1 MLFSRTDV
9 SKQSTFLIRLAWCVE
24 FLAVTIG
31 LTISMVVAISAFN
44 SLGGQNGAGL
54 LEGLP
59 AVGVAALPFILIAVV
74 ELCKI
79 PLTYTFMTVKHPIW
93 RGVFLAFVL
102 FLCLITFE
110 TMLNGFERNF
120 SNLNRA
126 IDVHKNNIES
136 IESEVALLEK
146 RRNHVVK
153 FTEEEL
159 IADVAGKSAVV
170 EGDFADAAVKI
181 DAAMRNKLGSIDYK
195 FKDELGLKID
205 QMLAT
210 RDGYYDQW
218 AEETAAVEER
228 FSVLLLGN
236 INGSSAERTRL
247 LDELTA
253 LKSEFAVAMDGANL
267 FTKAGVDAKYRGLI
281 QAKEKQLADVTSGY
295 LGGAAIEQQAQME
308 AQLRQQLAFVNSKY
322 EGRVADL
329 NARIEST
336 KAEINRRLDE
346 TNAIADGAY
355 AKAASDRRFFAGIRK
370 ERMDELAGFEN
381 GKLQEMAVFTE
392 KAFVIDEQVF
402 VLQNKQR
409 NLQSQINQ
417 LINQNQIYRMAMY
430 AYGKDSATEV
440 DRSMVGVVAL
450 LWFGSLS
457 LIGSVCG
464 VMLALAGFYLRRCI
478 ESLEA
483 EDVKN
488 QLAAPLAANDGES
501 DVIHQPSA
509 QDEKWIAD
517 DEESWAEPHS
527 YPAANAKD
535 IAKDPAQVARAE
547 EESLSTSGQEIGD
560 AMKMMNTIAQQANL
574 LALNATIEAAQ
585 SGQAGEGFAVVA
597 NDVRTLAGQT
607 ATATDEI
614 NKKIDAIGAKS
625 A

>member
-1 MLFSRTDV
+1 
-9 SKQSTFLIRLAWCVE
+9 
-24 FLAVTIG
+24 
-31 LTISMVVAISAFN
+31 
-44 SLGGQNGAGL
+44 
-54 LEGLP
+54 
-59 AVGVAALPFILIAVV
+59 
-74 ELCKI
+74 
-79 PLTYTFMTVKHPIW
+79 
-93 RGVFLAFVL
+93 
-102 FLCLITFE
+102 
-110 TMLNGFERNF
+110 
-120 SNLNRA
+120 
-126 IDVHKNNIES
+126 
-136 IESEVALLEK
+136 
-146 RRNHVVK
+146 
-153 FTEEEL
+153 
-159 IADVAGKSAVV
+159 
-170 EGDFADAAVKI
+170 
-181 DAAMRNKLGSIDYK
+181 
-195 FKDELGLKID
+195 
-205 QMLAT
+205 
-210 RDGYYDQW
+210 
-218 AEETAAVEER
+218 
-228 FSVLLLGN
+228 
-236 INGSSAERTRL
+236 
-247 LDELTA
+247 
-253 LKSEFAVAMDGANL
+253 
-267 FTKAGVDAKYRGLI
+267 
-281 QAKEKQLADVTSGY
+281 
-295 LGGAAIEQQAQME
+295 
-308 AQLRQQLAFVNSKY
+308 
-322 EGRVADL
+322 
-329 NARIEST
+329 
-336 KAEINRRLDE
+336 
-346 TNAIADGAY
+346 
-355 AKAASDRRFFAGIRK
+355 
-370 ERMDELAGFEN
+370 
-381 GKLQEMAVFTE
+381 
-392 KAFVIDEQVF
+392 
-402 VLQNKQR
+402 
-409 NLQSQINQ
+409 
-417 LINQNQIYRMAMY
+417 MY